1 MASTAWAV
9 EGTTSLSGTTGDAS
23 HRRHLAGVLTARAVS
38 MSGEVVSS
46 GSS

>member
-1 MASTAWAV
+1 MASTASAV
-9 EGTTSLSGTTGDAS
+9 EGATLLSVTKDDAS

-46 GSS
+46 GSA